1 MLDDLSTSAA
11 NPVNTDP
18 LVSLWMLVLPASD
31 SVMFMPGPLAFGLNI
46 DCANVVT
53 SGAFR

>member
-11 NPVNTDP
+11 NPVKSARLTSALWVPVNTDP

-31 SVMFMPGPLAFGLNI
+31 SVMFMPGRWPSA
-46 DCANVVT
+46 
-53 SGAFR
+53 